1 MFYKSLG
8 FISAWM
14 FYRWH
19 IFTPHLRWEVK
30 ALLAPQDGKGE
41 TEVEGGVHDVHVL
54 VESHQVLLP
63 VVLEAHQHHVGAQ
76 LAKTGQSHARLGTA
90 HKVGGLWNVLGF
102 QIHSLISFQSP
113 GCKSSSP
120 WCCGPSATS
129 ASRPSGW
136 PCSPA
141 RRDES
146 LKRRQ
151 QSMYKDCFVS
161 RLSV

>member
-1 MFYKSLG
+1 MF
-8 FISAWM
+8 F
-14 FYRWH
+14 RWH

-90 HKVGGLWNVLGF
+90 HKVGGLCNVLGSKSTVWF
-102 QIHSLISFQSP
+102 PFNHLGARVVALDVVVPQPPLHPVLQVGHVHLQEGMKEKATKYVRGLLCVSP
-113 GCKSSSP
+113 VLLP
-120 WCCGPSATS
+120 WW
-129 ASRPSGW
+129 R
-136 PCSPA
+136 A
-141 RRDES
+141 RRWGWRS
-146 LKRRQ
+146 
-151 QSMYKDCFVS
+151 S
-161 RLSV
+161 

>member
-1 MFYKSLG
+1 MSE
-8 FISAWM
+8 WM

-30 ALLAPQDGKGE
+30 ALLAPQNGKGE

-90 HKVGGLWNVLGF
+90 HKVGCLCNVLGSKSKVWF
-102 QIHSLISFQSP
+102 PFKVQGHTISLWKDPSNNEYDIRRP
-113 GCKSSSP
+113 
-120 WCCGPSATS
+120 CCGSAFNICK
-129 ASRPSGW
+129 RI
-136 PCSPA
+136 
-141 RRDES
+141 
-146 LKRRQ
+146 LKQTIYYINRALLVL
-151 QSMYKDCFVS
+151 DCYALNFI
-161 RLSV
+161 